1 MENSK
6 QEELRK
12 LITAHKQQIIE
23 FLQALVKTP
32 SVNNVNKEKN
42 IADLIVK
49 KAKELGLPCELKAL
63 EKDRPNVF
71 IGNNFDKKEG
81 LLLIAHL
88 DTVPAG
94 DENNWEHPPF
104 SAEIEGDKLFGRG
117 AGDCKAGIA
126 LSLYALKILQDLG
139 KLNSAKFVGVVD
151 EERGADSKLGARFL
165 LDEGLNGKAAIYT
178 YPSIPTTETLAIGHR
193 GLVRLWIEVIGESA
207 HTGSQRWQDG
217 TKGANAIE
225 ALVKFINSLSEV
237 AMEGT
242 HKDFPG
248 YGFKQ
253 TVTLIEGG
261 SGESMVPEKAKVL
274 IDARLLPNQE
284 NEIYIQ
290 KIRQLTEKFNTDK
303 IKFKVEIKTNV
314 PGAVISPDE
323 SIVQILKKLDEEVMR
338 IKPEVRGAGPANE
351 GYMFIKN
358 GIPTICGFG
367 VGGDNVHAADEYIKL
382 NTLDKI
388 LEIYI
393 RAAIK
398 LSSK

>member
-1 MENSK
+1 MEKYQQEKLRELIANYK
-6 QEELRK
+6 QE
-12 LITAHKQQIIE
+12 IIE
-23 FLQALVKTP
+23 FLQILIKTP
-32 SVNNVNKEKN
+32 SVNGVDKEKE
-42 IADLIVK
+42 ISALIIK

-63 EKDRPNVF
+63 EEDRPNVF
-71 IGNNFDKKEG
+71 IGDNFDKKEG

-126 LSLYALKILQDLG
+126 LSLYALRILQDLG
-139 KLNSAKFVGVVD
+139 KLNLAKFVGVVD

-178 YPSIPTTETLAIGHR
+178 YPSIPTTEILAIGHR
-193 GLVRLWIEVIGESA
+193 GLVRLWVEVTGEQA

-225 ALVKFINSLSEV
+225 ALAKFINSLSEV
-237 AMEGT
+237 TMEGT

-261 SGESMVPEKAKVL
+261 KWR
-274 IDARLLPNQE
+274 ID
-284 NEIYIQ
+284 
-290 KIRQLTEKFNTDK
+290 
-303 IKFKVEIKTNV
+303 
-314 PGAVISPDE
+314 
-323 SIVQILKKLDEEVMR
+323 
-338 IKPEVRGAGPANE
+338 
-351 GYMFIKN
+351 
-358 GIPTICGFG
+358 
-367 VGGDNVHAADEYIKL
+367 
-382 NTLDKI
+382 
-388 LEIYI
+388 
-393 RAAIK
+393 
-398 LSSK
+398 SS